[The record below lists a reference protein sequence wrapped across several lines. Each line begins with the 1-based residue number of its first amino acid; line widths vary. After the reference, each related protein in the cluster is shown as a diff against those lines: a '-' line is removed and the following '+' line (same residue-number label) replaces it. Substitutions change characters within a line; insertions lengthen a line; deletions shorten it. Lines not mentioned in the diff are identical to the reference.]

1 MSQSDHAGAVK
12 TARLCRQVEEILAL
26 AIAGCGDDALL
37 DVSVREVAPAGG
49 PGRLLVTV
57 DAPGADPV
65 ETLAALGRVQEV
77 PSAHA
82 LSQPHSKLTPRR
94 RGTGFASLRAF

>member
-1 MSQSDHAGAVK
+1 MSQSEHADAVK
-12 TARLCRQVEEILAL
+12 TARLCRQVEEMLAL

-57 DAPGADPV
+57 EAPRADPV
-65 ETLAALGRVQEV
+65 ETLEALGRVQGLLRSEV
-77 PSAHA
+77 ASVI
-82 LSQPHSKLTPRR
+82 RR
-94 RGTGFASLRAF
+94 KRAPELIFRLAAPEA

>member
-1 MSQSDHAGAVK
+1 MNQPEHADAVK

-26 AIAGCGDDALL
+26 ALAGCGDDALL
-37 DVSVREVAPAGG
+37 DVSVRGVAPAGG

-65 ETLAALGRVQEV
+65 DTLAALGRVQGLLRTEV
-77 PSAHA
+77 ASVI
-82 LSQPHSKLTPRR
+82 RR
-94 RGTGFASLRAF
+94 KRAPELLFQLAPPEA

>member
-1 MSQSDHAGAVK
+1 MNQPEHADAVK

-37 DVSVREVAPAGG
+37 DVSVREVAPAGS

-57 DAPGADPV
+57 ETSGDPV
-65 ETLAALGRVQEV
+65 ETLTALGRVQGLLRSEV
-77 PSAHA
+77 ASVIRRKRAPELIFRLA
-82 LSQPHSKLTPRR
+82 L
-94 RGTGFASLRAF
+94 A

>member
-1 MSQSDHAGAVK
+1 MHQSDHAGAVK

-57 DAPGADPV
+57 EAPGADPV
-65 ETLAALGRVQEV
+65 ETLAALGRVQG
-77 PSAHA
+77 
-82 LSQPHSKLTPRR
+82 R
-94 RGTGFASLRAF
+94 LRAEVASVIRRKRAPELLFRLAAPEA

>member
-37 DVSVREVAPAGG
+37 DVSVREVAPAGS

-57 DAPGADPV
+57 EAPGADWI
-65 ETLAALGRVQEV
+65 ETLRALDRVQGLLRSEV
-77 PSAHA
+77 AQA
-82 LSQPHSKLTPRR
+82 IRR
-94 RGTGFASLRAF
+94 KRAPELLFRLAPPEA